1 MESNQSVSMLCF
13 SATTDELAA
22 VLDDAACSFM
32 DADGRF
38 HLARPVVVS
47 GSRPDVGEFC
57 ASVLSSAI
65 DRRDVA
71 RIDLGAGRDPV
82 EADVL
87 ADPIK
92 LLHWIISQAA
102 AVDFHPTVNAYI
114 FSSDPDDILPFL
126 PFHPSI
132 GKGGRGIAELVAVRL
147 PIAEA
152 RVAAARPGVIQLDG
166 YELSLP
172 ASVK

>member
-1 MESNQSVSMLCF
+1 MLCF

-32 DADGRF
+32 DSAGRF

-47 GSRPDVGEFC
+47 GSRKDVGAFC
-57 ASVLSSAI
+57 ATILAGAI
-65 DRRDVA
+65 DSSV
-71 RIDLGAGRDPV
+71 RIDLGAGREPV
-82 EADVL
+82 QADAL
-87 ADPIK
+87 ANPIK
-92 LLHWIISQAA
+92 LLHWIIAQAA

-126 PFHPSI
+126 PFHPALSRGGI
-132 GKGGRGIAELVAVRL
+132 GMAEVVAVRV
-147 PIAEA
+147 PIADASREA
-152 RVAAARPGVIQLDG
+152 QRSGAIEIDG

-172 ASVK
+172 ASVG